1 MTEKTEQL
9 NKRRAEA
16 LASLVGDLDAMA
28 DAQPNTQRPEHLLE
42 LYIQKLNER
51 ELISANEGPKDEF
64 TKTPLGS
71 ETASAD
77 AFGIS
82 FSGEGEEESAQVN
95 VFVVDPRISPAVE
108 NLNVEQVKAFFR
120 KAQNFIQSLK
130 DGTLERRVP
139 DSNPSKKAAHAVY
152 EAVKAEAVK
161 EWRIWLVTTSV
172 WRTVGDKA
180 MAIPRDLMPDA
191 AMEVLDLDFY
201 RLDEDAGISQKFEE
215 PGLPCIAFEVSES
228 QDYSCYLTV
237 ISGVILADLYHKH
250 GTALVEENVRA
261 YLGNNKVNKQVK
273 ETIKNNPERFLAYN
287 NGLVVSAGGVSFG
300 DEKHA
305 RIRFIE
311 QMQIINGGQTTVSIY
326 QSLYNTTR
334 SREPEVRRKLK
345 DLFIPMKV
353 VVPSPK
359 LEDEEKRALRDQIS
373 RAANSQS
380 AVKTSDL
387 AANGPFQIKFAQ
399 IVQGLQT
406 PDRKYWFYERARGLY
421 KADLS
426 KKKYSEKRIWEEEH
440 PADKVI
446 DKTELSTAWLAWNGY
461 PVECAK
467 GKEIAFNFFREA
479 FIDAKTGLPKSEHDK
494 MNEDFANHEGA
505 GKVRQGFG
513 CRARTAHSESAGSCD
528 LRHLHLQHQ
537 IRHICGLGCSLE
549 RSADAAGNAPASAGN
564 DSSRRCA
571 HSRGYGFEHDFHVGT
586 ETRLSGFSAEKVFV
600 RRDPLQ
606 SIHAGAEVAGRIS
619 VVSGWLQ
626 KSGRLEINSVLRI

>member
-334 SREPEVRRKLK
+334 SRKPEVRRKLK

-494 MNEDFANHEGA
+494 MNEDFAKKMICQCFIMRELEKSVKGSAVARELRIQNPRVPA
-505 GKVRQGFG
+505 IYAIYIFSIKFG
-513 CRARTAHSESAGSCD
+513 TYVD
-528 LRHLHLQHQ
+528 W
-537 IRHICGLGCSLE
+537 
-549 RSADAAGNAPASAGN
+549 DAAWN
-564 DSSRRCA
+564 DQQTPPEMLLLLQEMTRRVDALIREDMGSNMISMWGRKLACRD
-571 HSRGYGFEHDFHVGT
+571 SLLRRFSFDEIRFNPSMRGLKLPDGFQ
-586 ETRLSGFSAEKVFV
+586 L
-600 RRDPLQ
+600 
-606 SIHAGAEVAGRIS
+606 
-619 VVSGWLQ
+619 
-626 KSGRLEINSVLRI
+626 